1 MWCGRNDTHRTLQSM
16 GFHSKMTAFIKLL
29 KKQPDE
35 LSLVTESYISI
46 SNSWLS
52 ASVLHRLRSKTSD
65 LCELKHICVHM
76 EFNDR
81 RGISPVP
88 LDLDKL
94 RSEGKARGNNLRGI
108 TLLERKWTHT
118 NGHCLFFLT
127 RWYWPLIFLQ

>member
-1 MWCGRNDTHRTLQSM
+1 MTHTEPCKAWVSTLKWQLFSNYWR
-16 GFHSKMTAFIKLL
+16 
-29 KKQPDE
+29 KQPDE